1 MKRFKTD
8 VKVFVLNERSEGK
21 GWKVIK
27 ERIRQRFNIEPPTTR
42 AMQKWEKRLDRAA
55 LNAELMK
62 DLKGEMPVIEAEA
75 QLRFAQDL
83 LPTLWKAR
91 EAGRIWS
98 LPAGNGSCTLS
109 ITDLATRDLIV
120 WSMSTCRSG
129 RNRKNLYASKTGGT
143 I

>member
-8 VKVFVLNERSEGK
+8 VKLFVLNERSEGK

-42 AMQKWEKRLDRAA
+42 AMQKWEKSLDRAA
-55 LNAELMK
+55 LNAELLK
-62 DLKGEMPVIEAEA
+62 DIKGEMPVIESEA

-91 EAGRIWS
+91 EAGQDME
-98 LPAGNGSCTLS
+98 LAGWKWFLHFIDNRLGNQGFDRL
-109 ITDLATRDLIV
+109 V
-120 WSMSTCRSG
+120 NEYMSERQ
-129 RNRKNLYASKTGGT
+129 K
-143 I
+143 

>member
-8 VKVFVLNERSEGK
+8 VKLFVLNERSEGK

-42 AMQKWEKRLDRAA
+42 AMQKWEKSLDRAA
-55 LNAELMK
+55 LNAELLK
-62 DLKGEMPVIEAEA
+62 DIKGEMPVIEAEA

-91 EAGRIWS
+91 EAGQDME
-98 LPAGNGSCTLS
+98 LAGWKWFLHFIDNRLGNQGFDRL
-109 ITDLATRDLIV
+109 V
-120 WSMSTCRSG
+120 NEYMSE
-129 RNRKNLYASKTGGT
+129 RK

>member
-8 VKVFVLNERSEGK
+8 VKLFVLNERSEGK

-42 AMQKWEKRLDRAA
+42 AMQKWEKGLDRSA
-55 LNAELMK
+55 LKAELLK
-62 DLKGEMPVIEAEA
+62 DIKGEMPVIEAEA

-91 EAGRIWS
+91 EAGQDME
-98 LPAGNGSCTLS
+98 LAGWKWFLHFIDSRLGNQRFDRLVSEY
-109 ITDLATRDLIV
+109 
-120 WSMSTCRSG
+120 MSERQ
-129 RNRKNLYASKTGGT
+129 K
-143 I
+143 

>member
-8 VKVFVLNERSEGK
+8 VKIFVLNERSDGK

-42 AMQKWEKRLDRAA
+42 AMQKWEKSLDRAA
-55 LNAELMK
+55 LNAELLK
-62 DLKGEMPVIEAEA
+62 DIKGEMPVIEAEA

-91 EAGRIWS
+91 EAGQDME
-98 LPAGNGSCTLS
+98 LAGWKWFLHFIDNRLGNQGFDRL
-109 ITDLATRDLIV
+109 V
-120 WSMSTCRSG
+120 NEYMSERQ
-129 RNRKNLYASKTGGT
+129 K
-143 I
+143 

>member
-8 VKVFVLNERSEGK
+8 VKIFVLNERSEGK

-62 DLKGEMPVIEAEA
+62 DIKGEMPVIEAEA

-91 EAGRIWS
+91 EAGQDME
-98 LPAGNGSCTLS
+98 LAGWKWFLHFIDNRLGNQGFDRL
-109 ITDLATRDLIV
+109 V
-120 WSMSTCRSG
+120 NEYMSERQ
-129 RNRKNLYASKTGGT
+129 K
-143 I
+143 